1 MSNEKVVEFY
11 ARSAAAIGQAY
22 QDPERQEEL
31 EEVQERVQELLAGHT
46 VLELGCGRGY
56 WTGVLA
62 PVCDTVLA
70 TDVNEE
76 LIELA
81 RHLGL
86 PGETVRW
93 SVVDALDIP
102 AGLGDFTA
110 VFVGFLWSNL
120 VRDEQEK
127 LLDQLRKRVGKDV
140 LLVLLDDVQAEEESV
155 ARTDAQGNTYQIMV
169 TPEGGRY
176 EIPKNFPSDSA
187 LRKRLAPAA
196 REIKIERSDHYW
208 LASCRLK

>member
-1 MSNEKVVEFY
+1 MSNERVIEYY
-11 ARSAAAIGQAY
+11 AKIAGLAGQAY
-22 QDPERQEEL
+22 LAPDLQDEL
-31 EEVQERVQELLAGHT
+31 AQVRERVQQLLQGHV
-46 VLELGCGRGY
+46 VLELACGGGY
-56 WTGVLA
+56 WTGA
-62 PVCDTVLA
+62 IAQVCDTLLA
-70 TDVNEE
+70 TDVNPG
-76 LIELA
+76 LIALA
-81 RHLGL
+81 RERLAA
-86 PGETVRW
+86 ETVRW

-208 LASCRLK
+208 LATCRLK